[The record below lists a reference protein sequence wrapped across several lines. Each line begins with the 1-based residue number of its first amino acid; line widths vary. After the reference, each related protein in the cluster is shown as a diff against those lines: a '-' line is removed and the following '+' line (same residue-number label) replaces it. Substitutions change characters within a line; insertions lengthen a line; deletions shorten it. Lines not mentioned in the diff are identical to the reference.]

1 MVKES
6 GMGMT
11 VTIDNPAGAGK
22 DISNDITSLSFGT
35 PRGVQDVTGL
45 DKAAL
50 ERILLLADGTVSLS
64 GVYNDTADKS
74 HDVFKDVSTTSVART
89 VVILVSGQQLAMEIL
104 FTDYVL
110 NRANDGSL
118 VWTASGNLA
127 DGTAPAWTT
136 P

>member
-1 MVKES
+1 MAKES

-22 DISNDITSLSFGT
+22 DLSNDITSISFGT

-45 DKAAL
+45 DVAAM
-50 ERILLLADGTVSLS
+50 ERILLLADGTVSIS
-64 GVYNDTADKS
+64 GVFNDTADKS

-89 VVILVSGQQLAMEIL
+89 TVILVSGQQLAMEIL
-104 FTDYVL
+104 FTEYVL
-110 NRANDGSL
+110 NRAADGSL
-118 VWTASGNLA
+118 VWTASGSLA
-127 DGTAPAWTT
+127 DGTAPVWST